1 VTRKLL
7 PFGCACLLLPVF
19 FATGCAK
26 PIETRVTDFD
36 PYTGPR
42 PNPIRPLPEPPPSVK
57 PTKPRVAAAG
67 AEGGWMPPGGI
78 SNRWECIV
86 VHHSGSDRSTPQSMR
101 EWHMKGRGWDE
112 LGYHFVIGN
121 GAGYG
126 DGQVYVGERWRKQM
140 HGAHCKTPGN
150 HYNDHGIGICLIGD
164 LDAHGPT
171 RKQIESLA
179 RLSSFLTQQCG
190 ISQSHVLTH
199 GGITHKT
206 ACPGRYF
213 SLSPVF
219 KQMTLRSA
227 DASDAEDDGLDLGTQ
242 E

>member
-1 VTRKLL
+1 
-7 PFGCACLLLPVF
+7 LPVF

-42 PNPIRPLPEPPPSVK
+42 PSPIRPLQPTPAPTK

-140 HGAHCKTPGN
+140 HGAHQ
-150 HYNDHGIGICLIGD
+150 
-164 LDAHGPT
+164 DARQPLQRSWHRHLSHRRP
-171 RKQIESLA
+171 RRPWVDAQQIESLA
-179 RLSSFLTQQCG
+179 RLSSF
-190 ISQSHVLTH
+190 
-199 GGITHKT
+199 
-206 ACPGRYF
+206 
-213 SLSPVF
+213 
-219 KQMTLRSA
+219 
-227 DASDAEDDGLDLGTQ
+227 
-242 E
+242 